1 MNSSKSKRKFLSLLG
16 KNWNRFS
23 KSFWKAFSFV
33 KKNKQGFLDQ
43 EKVDKNLVYT
53 LASSKIPNSEQIK
66 QLDKTLS
73 RKEKTIIRICLAVVL
88 INAVYLGIRYYENH
102 VKFLPVSGGVY
113 EEGLIG
119 YPKNINPLYSANR
132 DVDNDISKLIFSS
145 LFKYDERG
153 NLIGDLAEKIE
164 TVDNK
169 EFVVTVRSDVKWHSG
184 EQLLVDDIIFTFNLI
199 QNAQYGSPLRANFS
213 GVEVTK
219 VSDNV
224 IKFVLPSAY
233 SFFPNF
239 LTFGIMPQ
247 SIWENIAPE
256 SANLS
261 ELNLQAIGSGPY
273 MFSSLVKDKKGSLK
287 EYRLVANENYYGT
300 KPYIK
305 EVTFKLYPDS
315 NELINALNS
324 GDVQGISYLSA
335 EQKKALLAQNSLR
348 FNILSSSQESLIF
361 FNSSKNSNLSDLK
374 VRQAMALS
382 IDKAAIV
389 KNLFSD
395 FYNILNGPLP
405 SNSPYY
411 NDEIE
416 KHSFNLELAN
426 AKLDEA
432 GWQKIEVKAAE
443 LSGENLS
450 DELKEIASYASS
462 SKQVA
467 DGIWRFKKD
476 KKGNV
481 SLLTVKLSVV
491 DNADASVVADKIK
504 GYWEAIGLKT
514 EIVLIPVA
522 EASASVL
529 SRNFET
535 MLYSEM
541 VGSNPDLFFFW
552 HSSQIGSKGL
562 NVAAYSNDK
571 VDKLLEDVRLS
582 ADANIKNTNYQEIQK
597 IINSE
602 LPAIFLY
609 ENSYI
614 YVQSKKLKGFAAA
627 SINDP
632 SDRFSGISNWYL
644 KTKNKFSF

>member
-1 MNSSKSKRKFLSLLG
+1 MNSSKSKRRFLSLLG

-23 KSFWKAFSFV
+23 KNFWKAFSFI
-33 KKNKQGFLDQ
+33 KKNKPGFLDQ
-43 EKVDKNLVYT
+43 ERVDKNLVYT

-73 RKEKTIIRICLAVVL
+73 RKEKIIIRICLAVVL
-88 INAVYLGIRYYENH
+88 VNAVYLGIRYYEKH
-102 VKFLPVSGGVY
+102 VKFLPVTGGVY

-145 LFKYDERG
+145 LFKYDEKG
-153 NLIGDLAEKIE
+153 NLVGDLAEKIE
-164 TVDNK
+164 TSDNK
-169 EFVVTVRSDVKWHSG
+169 EFLVTVRTGVKWHSG
-184 EQLLVDDIIFTFNLI
+184 EQLSVDDIIFTFNLI

-213 GVEVTK
+213 GVEASK
-219 VSDNV
+219 VSDNI
-224 IKFVLPSAY
+224 IKFTLPSAY

-247 SIWENIAPE
+247 SIWENISPE

-261 ELNLQAIGSGPY
+261 ELNLEAVGSGPY
-273 MFSSLVKDKKGSLK
+273 MFSSLLKDKKGGLK
-287 EYRLVANENYYGT
+287 EYRLVANENYYGA

-305 EVTFKLYPDS
+305 EITFKLYPDS

-348 FNILSSSQESLIF
+348 FNILSSSQETLVF

-374 VRQAMALS
+374 VRQAMAVS
-382 IDKAAIV
+382 IDKSSII

-395 FYNILNGPLP
+395 FYNVLNGPLP

-411 NDEIE
+411 NDAIE
-416 KHSFNLELAN
+416 KYAFNLELADV
-426 AKLDEA
+426 KLDEA
-432 GWQKIEVKAAE
+432 GWQKIEVKSSDLTA
-443 LSGENLS
+443 ENLS
-450 DELKEIASYASS
+450 PELKEIASYASTT
-462 SKQVA
+462 KQIP
-467 DGIWRFKKD
+467 DGVWRFKKD
-476 KKGNV
+476 KKDNV

-491 DNADASVVADKIK
+491 DSPESSVVGEKIK
-504 GYWEAIGLKT
+504 AYWDSIGIRT
-514 EIVLIPVA
+514 EIVPIPA
-522 EASASVL
+522 SEASASVL

-582 ADANIKNTNYQEIQK
+582 ADASVKNANYQEIQK

-614 YVQSKKLKGFAAA
+614 YVQSKKLKGFATA

-632 SDRFSGISNWYL
+632 SDRFSGVSSWYL